1 MALQTL
7 GQGGKRGQGRTG
19 GSERQ
24 AVHRGGDAGWLDAA
38 TDFMQRNYGED
49 LRTRIAA
56 LHLRVNDAGVDPFG
70 FDPDTA
76 RHTLSLVMLLHRS
89 YFRTQ
94 VFGVES
100 TPPGAAIYV
109 ANHSGHLPVDAMI
122 IAASLMLDR
131 NPPVLVRSMVEKW
144 AQTLPFV
151 ARWFPRVGQVLGAPD
166 NARRLLLDDNPL
178 LVFPE
183 GVRGISKP
191 FSERYK
197 LAPFGLGFLRLALET
212 RVPIVPV
219 AVVGAEEQYP
229 AVANLKGLARMLG
242 TPSFPLLP
250 QLFLGFPLPLP
261 TRYRIHFGE
270 PVFFDGDPDDD
281 DAVIQGH
288 VDKVSGAIQRML
300 HRGLAQRSHVFW

>member
-1 MALQTL
+1 
-7 GQGGKRGQGRTG
+7 
-19 GSERQ
+19 
-24 AVHRGGDAGWLDAA
+24 V
-38 TDFMQRNYGED
+38 QRNYGED

-56 LHLRVNDAGVDPFG
+56 LRLRVNDAGVDPFG

-76 RHTLSLVMLLHRS
+76 RHTLSLLLFLHRS

-94 VFGVES
+94 VFGAET

-109 ANHSGHLPVDAMI
+109 ANHSGHLPVDGML

-191 FSERYK
+191 FSERYQ
-197 LAPFGLGFLRLALET
+197 LAPFGLGFLRLALEA

-229 AVANLKGLARMLG
+229 AVANLKGLARLLG

-250 QLFLGFPLPLP
+250 QLLLGFPLPLP

-270 PVFFDGDPDDD
+270 PLFFDGDPDDD

-288 VDKVSGAIQRML
+288 VDRVRGSIQRML